1 MLGKIADH
9 FVTACYIVVHDR
21 ISLKIYSPDA
31 RLIIPIT
38 LRGNIFMKKAGTGKV
53 RGIKEDTLIVTIDI
67 GLEMNRGY
75 CTTTDRRDIKPFRF
89 DNTRAGLDRLWS
101 MIIVNKNRFRC
112 DEVIVGYESTGPY
125 GEPIGHYLSKK
136 PVTVVQVNPMHTKR
150 VKEINDNS
158 PLKTDDKD
166 SRVLADIIL
175 LGHSL
180 SIVIPEGDAAYLR
193 RLNNSRERHVRERT
207 ALLNQLQQLVFLLFP
222 EFRTVIKDIQL
233 KTALYILNEYL
244 TPEIIGGL
252 KKEELG
258 EEIRKRS
265 RGKFRESHAEM
276 LISLAKD
283 TIGIKEG
290 AAGLSM
296 DIRHILI
303 QLELVN
309 RLIAEIEGE
318 MEIALGRIP
327 YSSKLL
333 SIKGLGTVTVAGL
346 IGEVGD
352 FKKFKTQPEIMKL
365 AGLDLYE
372 VSSGKWKG
380 RRRISK
386 RGRNLLRKILYY
398 AAMQTIR
405 KNGILHDYYTRL
417 TDRGMKRMMA
427 LVAVSRK
434 LLRIIHAILRD
445 DGEYT
450 VNFESMERQVIK
462 KAA

>member
-1 MLGKIADH
+1 
-9 FVTACYIVVHDR
+9 
-21 ISLKIYSPDA
+21 
-31 RLIIPIT
+31 
-38 LRGNIFMKKAGTGKV
+38 MKKADTGKV
-53 RGIKEDTLIVTIDI
+53 RGVREDTLIVTIDI

-75 CTTTDRRDIKPFRF
+75 CTTTDGRDIKPFRF
-89 DNTRAGLDRLWS
+89 DNTREGLDTLWS
-101 MIIVNKNRFRC
+101 MIVVNKNRFRC

-125 GEPIGHYLSKK
+125 GEPIGHYLAKK

-166 SRVLADIIL
+166 PRVLADIIL

-180 SIVIPEGDAAYLR
+180 SVVIPEGDAAYLR
-193 RLNNSRERHVRERT
+193 RLNNSRERHVGERT

-222 EFRTVIKDIQL
+222 EFRRVIKDIQV
-233 KTALYILNEYL
+233 KTALYILNKYL
-244 TPEIIGGL
+244 TPDIICGL
-252 KKEELG
+252 KKEEFG
-258 EEIRKRS
+258 EEIRKKS

-276 LISLAKD
+276 LINLAKD
-283 TIGIKEG
+283 SVGIREG

-296 DIRHILI
+296 DIRHVLI

-309 RLIAEIEGE
+309 RLILEIEDE
-318 MEIALGRIP
+318 MGIALGRIP

-352 FKKFKTQPEIMKL
+352 FKKFRTQSEIMKL

-372 VSSGKWKG
+372 ISSGKMKG
-380 RRRISK
+380 QRKISK
-386 RGRNLLRKILYY
+386 RGRSLLRKILYY
-398 AAMQTIR
+398 AAIQTIR

-417 TDRGMKRMMA
+417 TDRGMKSMMA

-445 DGEYT
+445 DGEYI
-450 VNFESMERQVIK
+450 VNYECVKRQVIK